1 MDWQKPDITLFR
13 SGSFS
18 KDGMGS
24 DSSLAN
30 ILMLADKYDTEIS
43 ITDGVLYRYYNGKSE
58 NRNGYGF
65 PLSKDPTDIRACI
78 KLLKEDA
85 KRRNI
90 PLKFCLCDESQK
102 EQIDRIS
109 KVNWDSTVDDNDY
122 IYSRERLASLSGRK
136 LQKKRNHVNHFKNA
150 YPGCRYEEIGMNNKS
165 AALEVASKWLE
176 ERPEPSVAEILEY
189 EAIGYS
195 LLNFYDMNVFGG
207 ILYVGDEPVA
217 MTIASEISPKCID
230 VHYEKAIGDFARNG
244 AFAMVNQCFASSQTV
259 SKYEF
264 INREEDMGIEGLRQA
279 KETYD
284 PLYKLQKFYGEVIL

>member
-1 MDWQKPDITLFR
+1 
-13 SGSFS
+13 
-18 KDGMGS
+18 
-24 DSSLAN
+24 
-30 ILMLADKYDTEIS
+30 MLSDKYNTEICIEGS
-43 ITDGVLYRYYNGKSE
+43 ILYRYYNGKSE

-65 PLSKDPTDIRACI
+65 PLSKDPADIRACV

-109 KVNWDSTVDDNDY
+109 KFNWNSTVDD
-122 IYSRERLASLSGRK
+122 
-136 LQKKRNHVNHFKNA
+136 
-150 YPGCRYEEIGMNNKS
+150 
-165 AALEVASKWLE
+165 
-176 ERPEPSVAEILEY
+176 
-189 EAIGYS
+189 
-195 LLNFYDMNVFGG
+195 NFYDMNVFGG

-217 MTIASEISPKCID
+217 MTIASEISPKCVD
-230 VHYEKAIGDFARNG
+230 VHYEKAIGEYARNG

-284 PLYKLQKFYGEVIL
+284 PLYKLQKFYGKVIS